1 MLKIVLATTNKG
13 KIREIKA
20 YLRDFE
26 VVSFDELMPSVE
38 VEENGTTFKENALIK
53 AREIYRLLGDK
64 NAVVLSDDSGIT
76 VPALGN
82 IPDIYSA
89 RFAGV
94 GASARDNLLKLID
107 ELRKAN
113 LKTAGAYYTGAIAL
127 VGSFG
132 EYCVHGWMHGSVI
145 DEELGSNGF
154 GYDPMF
160 VPDGESRT
168 LAQMEANEK
177 EAISHRTQALD
188 HALVI
193 LKTLNKG

>member
-94 GASARDNLLKLID
+94 GASARDKIG
-107 ELRKAN
+107 RAH
-113 LKTAGAYYTGAIAL
+113 
-127 VGSFG
+127 V
-132 EYCVHGWMHGSVI
+132 
-145 DEELGSNGF
+145 
-154 GYDPMF
+154 
-160 VPDGESRT
+160 
-168 LAQMEANEK
+168 
-177 EAISHRTQALD
+177 
-188 HALVI
+188 
-193 LKTLNKG
+193 